1 MYIYIY
7 LYYIV
12 LYYIILYIHIL
23 YIHIYTCV
31 YTCVYIYIYP
41 SISQR
46 TKPKTQP
53 TPPAIKSTEPTARR
67 RQAAKTVK
75 GDRKSHLTV
84 KLASV
89 SGASETL

>member
-1 MYIYIY
+1 MYYITLFYIYTHYIY
-7 LYYIV
+7 T
-12 LYYIILYIHIL
+12 YIHV
-23 YIHIYTCV
+23 YIH
-31 YTCVYIYIYP
+31 VYIYIYP